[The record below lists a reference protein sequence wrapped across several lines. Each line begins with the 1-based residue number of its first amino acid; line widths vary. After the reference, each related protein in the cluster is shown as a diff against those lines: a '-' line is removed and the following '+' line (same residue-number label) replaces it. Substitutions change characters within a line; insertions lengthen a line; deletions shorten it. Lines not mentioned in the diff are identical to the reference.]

1 MIPLKN
7 NSRHILTLLVIGT
20 FCLMPLSMSV
30 CVAEESTSLS
40 TTPFANVEIK
50 DLRYDEV
57 YGTGM
62 VEGGSEVSI
71 KVVLTNISKELD
83 ESTFSFQSK
92 LVGAIGSISGE
103 GLEEKALQSGSS
115 YTLNHKKVVDEVV
128 IIWSGEAQ
136 EVGKRAAFTL
146 LNVTQETTEGEYSV
160 VDIKIDVTSQT
171 IEDAIIAVNKAK
183 EEIEKATFA
192 IADAEE
198 AGLNVADA
206 KRSLELANEHLNNS
220 QQSYNN
226 EQPEEA
232 LVEAEKALDSAK
244 EAEAKAGSAVGGRT
258 LRNYATIAVVVV
270 IAIVAF
276 VLLLQ
281 QRQRKRG
288 VY

>member
-1 MIPLKN
+1 VIPLKIN
-7 NSRHILTLLVIGT
+7 TCHILTLLVISA
-20 FCLMPLSMSV
+20 FCLMPLSISV

-128 IIWSGEAQ
+128 IIWSGEAP
-136 EVGKRAAFTL
+136 EVGKQETFTF

-160 VDIKIDVTSQT
+160 IDVTKEVSSRV
-171 IEDAIIAVNKAK
+171 IYDVIIAVDNANR
-183 EEIEKATFA
+183 EIEKATLA

-206 KRSLELANEHLNNS
+206 KESLVLATEYLNNS
-220 QQSYNN
+220 QQLYYEGRS
-226 EQPEEA
+226 EEA

-258 LRNYATIAVVVV
+258 LRNYAIIAVVVV

-276 VLLLQ
+276 ILLLQ

>member
-7 NSRHILTLLVIGT
+7 NSRHILTLLVIGA

-40 TTPFANVEIK
+40 ITPFANVVIK

-57 YGTGM
+57 YGTRM

-71 KVVLTNISKELD
+71 KIILTNISKELD

-128 IIWSGEAQ
+128 IIWSGEAP
-136 EVGKRAAFTL
+136 EVGKQETFTF

-160 VDIKIDVTSQT
+160 KDVTKEVSSKV
-171 IEDAIIAVNKAK
+171 IYDVIIAVDDANR
-183 EEIEKATFA
+183 EIENATFA

-198 AGLNVADA
+198 EGLNVAGA
-206 KRSLELANEHLNNS
+206 KESLVLANEHLNNS
-220 QQSYNN
+220 QQLYNN

-244 EAEAKAGSAVGGRT
+244 EAEAKAGSAVEDRT
-258 LRNYATIAVVVV
+258 LRNYAIIVVVVV

>member
-1 MIPLKN
+1 MIPLKI
-7 NSRHILTLLVIGT
+7 NSRHILTLLVVGA

-57 YGTGM
+57 YGTEM

-83 ESTFSFQSK
+83 ESTFSFQSE

-128 IIWSGEAQ
+128 IIWSGEAP

-146 LNVTQETTEGEYSV
+146 LNVTQETTEGEYLV
-160 VDIKIDVTSQT
+160 VEIKIDVTSQT
-171 IEDAIIAVNKAK
+171 IEDVIIAVDNATR
-183 EEIEKATFA
+183 EIEKATLA
-192 IADAEE
+192 IADAED

-206 KRSLELANEHLNNS
+206 NTSLTLANEHLSNS
-220 QQSYNN
+220 QQLYN
-226 EQPEEA
+226 EGRSEEA

-258 LRNYATIAVVVV
+258 LKNYAIIAVVVV